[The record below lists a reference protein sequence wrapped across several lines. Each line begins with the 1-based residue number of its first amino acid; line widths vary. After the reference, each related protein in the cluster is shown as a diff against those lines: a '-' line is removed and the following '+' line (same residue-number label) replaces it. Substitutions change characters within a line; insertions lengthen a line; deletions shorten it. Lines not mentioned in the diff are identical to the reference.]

1 MKPFLVYDCEI
12 INAIPSRNEPEQ
24 VGISYCNGW
33 RDFANMGI
41 SVIGAYDYATDRN
54 RVFCVDN
61 FDEFAALARE
71 RTPVAFN
78 GHAFDDQLVR
88 ANGIEIEGTYDMLVE
103 VWAGIGLGPQFN
115 PRTHGGY
122 TDDTAPDERDEFNPR
137 THGGYGLDPIC
148 EANFGMRK
156 TGNGALAPILWQQG
170 KRGAVIDYCMNDVAM
185 EAHLLD
191 HIIKVGWIVCPK
203 TGKTIVVR
211 RPWEVA

>member
-12 INAIPSRNEPEQ
+12 IKAIPSRNEPEQ

-103 VWAGIGLGPQFN
+103 VWAGVGLGPQFN
-115 PRTHGGY
+115 FRTH
-122 TDDTAPDERDEFNPR
+122 A
-137 THGGYGLDPIC
+137 GYGLDAIC

-170 KRGAVIDYCMNDVAM
+170 KRGTVIDYCMNDVAM
-185 EAHLLD
+185 EALLLD

-203 TGKTIVVR
+203 TGSTIVVR